1 MTQRGYE
8 APEILITEFGEEDI
22 ITTSGI
28 GEYEKVFQD
37 IFNGNNIWD

>member
-1 MTQRGYE
+1 MKQRGYE
-8 APEILITEFGEEDI
+8 TPEILITEFCGEDV

-28 GEYEKVFQD
+28 GDDEKVFQD

>member
-8 APEILITEFGEEDI
+8 APQIEIMEFCGEDV

-28 GEYEKVFQD
+28 GDDEKVFQD